1 MDKENENLNEV
12 DNSALHKT
20 NVSGSYKVV
29 SEERHNEV
37 WASGFYD
44 RQKAQ
49 NRIDEGYFHRFMYE
63 TDKHKKLIVIEE

>member
-1 MDKENENLNEV
+1 MGSNFTKLKGCATV
-12 DNSALHKT
+12 T

-29 SEERHNEV
+29 SEECHNEV